1 MTLALHHAPLRR
13 IQGQALL
20 EKVEILFSL
29 RHRFQHSGTYL
40 SIDFLA
46 MLMFESVHKDLLYS
60 VAHSSQ
66 SCPIKSGLSSSKFF
80 CHQPAGINNPG

>member
-1 MTLALHHAPLRR
+1 MALALHNAPPRR

-29 RHRFQHSGTYL
+29 RHCFQHSGTYL

-46 MLMFESVHKDLLYS
+46 MLMLESVHKELLFS
-60 VAHSSQ
+60 VAHSLQ
-66 SCPIKSGLSSSKFF
+66 SCPIKSGLSGS
-80 CHQPAGINNPG
+80 